1 MTTRKCE
8 TLEFTREEF
17 YEYVWTAP
25 ATKLAKELGCSDV
38 MIAKTCKAYDIPKPY
53 AGYWAKLSHGK
64 APAKTPLPANDSLEL
79 QSLVFYKY
87 PEAETALNK
96 PPRESL
102 YDQDILEHLA
112 KAKQLGP
119 VVVSKTLRSPHPL
132 IAETKAEWK
141 QLAAE
146 RKIPWC
152 DRAAGRERAKT
163 LAIQVSA
170 ALELRALRF
179 MDALIKRL
187 EKVGGTIEIRQCG
200 YQARD
205 HQSVVVI
212 ANETVTRI
220 RLHEKH
226 NQVKA
231 FNKNAKYEWERH
243 KTELVPSGLL
253 LIDNGPSSYQAPLLI
268 DKKNSLIEDVLA
280 NMVNDLIVRAGEIRI
295 QRRAQEAQE
304 RQRVFDEKLQQ
315 ERNEL
320 LRQAKA
326 DLLQRQE
333 KEQAKVDQLFN
344 NFQCWKESQMLRE
357 YLTSFEEHFVAKNN
371 GAELA
376 ENVKDYIE
384 WGVEQ
389 ANRLDP
395 FSVSP
400 H

>member
-1 MTTRKCE
+1 M
-8 TLEFTREEF
+8 
-17 YEYVWTAP
+17 
-25 ATKLAKELGCSDV
+25 
-38 MIAKTCKAYDIPKPY
+38 
-53 AGYWAKLSHGK
+53 
-64 APAKTPLPANDSLEL
+64 
-79 QSLVFYKY
+79 
-87 PEAETALNK
+87 
-96 PPRESL
+96 
-102 YDQDILEHLA
+102 
-112 KAKQLGP
+112 
-119 VVVSKTLRSPHPL
+119 
-132 IAETKAEWK
+132 
-141 QLAAE
+141 
-146 RKIPWC
+146 
-152 DRAAGRERAKT
+152 
-163 LAIQVSA
+163 
-170 ALELRALRF
+170 RF

-220 RLHEKH
+220 RLREKH
-226 NQVKA
+226 NQVKSL
-231 FNKNAKYEWERH
+231 NKNAKHIWERKH
-243 KTELVPSGLL
+243 QTELIPSGLL
-253 LIDNGPSSYQAPLLI
+253 LIDNGPSSYQTPLLI
-268 DKKNSLIEDVLA
+268 DKKNSLIEDGLA
-280 NMVNDLIVRAGEIRI
+280 EMVSDLIVRAGEIRI

-315 ERNEL
+315 ERDEL

-326 DLLQRQE
+326 DLLQGQE

-357 YLTSFEEHFVAKNN
+357 YITSFEEHFAAKSN

-376 ENVKDYIE
+376 ENVKDYIS

-400 H
+400 HSVLDESIDESDERFEICKPK